1 MIKDI
6 RLHFIVFLIVL
17 FMLEI
22 IGLILFKDL
31 LLPLLFPLI
40 ILMMIQAILMII
52 QAILFI
58 RIKDLK

>member
-6 RLHFIVFLIVL
+6 RLYFIVFLIVL

-40 ILMMIQAILMII
+40 ILMIIQAILMII

>member
-22 IGLILFKDL
+22 IGLILFKEL

-40 ILMMIQAILMII
+40 ILMIIQAILMII

-58 RIKDLK
+58 RIRDLK

>member
-40 ILMMIQAILMII
+40 ILMIIQAILMII